1 MINTLNNI
9 IGIVHRKYTDAGPS
23 GSRLYYGTI
32 YIFTLPK
39 FSYFL
44 FNFFFCICYFYNERL
59 RSKKSKRANIF
70 IGLVFIKSHFTRL
83 GPRADKWDIIF
94 FQEALNFPIFTKTS
108 MDTRKNNINT

>member
-23 GSRLYYGTI
+23 GSRLYYGAS

-39 FSYFL
+39 LFYFL
-44 FNFFFCICYFYNERL
+44 LNFFFRVCNFYNNRM
-59 RSKKSKRANIF
+59 RSEKSKRANVL
-70 IGLVFIKSHFTRL
+70 IGLIFIKSHFARL
-83 GPRADKWDIIF
+83 GPRANKWDIIF

-108 MDTRKNNINT
+108 MNAR